1 MFQQILLSPQVK
13 GGYALPHEFP
23 NNLCPRHVR
32 RWAGLCAHTRK
43 KDLAS
48 YEIRKYEETLKTLY
62 KTLQPSLRPKM
73 KILSVLAKIS

>member
-13 GGYALPHEFP
+13 GGVIISNKHGIYALPHEFP

-32 RWAGLCAHTRK
+32 RWAGLCTHTRK

-48 YEIRKYEETLKTLY
+48 
-62 KTLQPSLRPKM
+62 
-73 KILSVLAKIS
+73 